1 MCSVRNL
8 PQHHRSPEA
17 CMLRVTLGSG
27 MGEVASDTETSK
39 YDVSQGLHRLDLHSM
54 TDTCL

>member
-1 MCSVRNL
+1 
-8 PQHHRSPEA
+8 
-17 CMLRVTLGSG
+17 MLRVTLGSG